1 MTNYKLLAQVEE
13 FARTNCKLAEGP
25 GLWTHTKLVRQ
36 FALELARIEGA
47 DSQVLEI
54 AALLHDI
61 GKRIGQ
67 ENHSVWSYDLSKV
80 FLESVDLP
88 QATKERIL
96 ECVLKHSSRFSS
108 EDNSIEVKV
117 IQSADVLGTLCD
129 EPWQEHYRKTM
140 PKEVILQLF
149 TRAMTKINLESA
161 RRLAEPQ
168 IEKLKA
174 ILLSGKEQ
182 H

>member
-1 MTNYKLLAQVEE
+1 MTKSRLVIQVEE
-13 FARTNCKLAEGP
+13 FARTNCELAEGT

-47 DSQVLEI
+47 DSQVLVI

-88 QATKERIL
+88 QTTKERIL
-96 ECVLKHSSRFSS
+96 ECVLKHSSRFSL
-108 EDNSIEVKV
+108 EDNNIEVKV
-117 IQSADVLGTLCD
+117 IQSADVLATLCD
-129 EPWQEHYRKTM
+129 EPWQEHYRTTM
-140 PKEVILQLF
+140 PKEEILQLF
-149 TRAMTKINLESA
+149 DRAMKKITLESA

-168 IEKLKA
+168 IAKLKA
-174 ILLSGKEQ
+174 LLIQ
-182 H
+182 

>member
-1 MTNYKLLAQVEE
+1 MTKSRLLIQVEE
-13 FARTNCKLAEGP
+13 FARINCEQAEGP

-47 DSQVLEI
+47 DSQVIEI

-88 QATKERIL
+88 QTTKERIL
-96 ECVLKHSSRFSS
+96 ECVLKHSSRFSL
-108 EDNSIEVKV
+108 EDNNIEVKV
-117 IQSADVLGTLCD
+117 IQSADVLATLCD
-129 EPWQEHYRKTM
+129 EPWQEHYRTTM
-140 PKEVILQLF
+140 PKEEILQLF
-149 TRAMTKINLESA
+149 DRAMKKITLESA

-168 IEKLKA
+168 ISKLKKM
-174 ILLSGKEQ
+174 LL
-182 H
+182 